1 MTLQRYLF
9 TLDLTYPQDR
19 TLRYEAA
26 GEEDLAAAFR
36 RLHPLDAA
44 SQPYEVAR
52 LTGLNLLDKKFW
64 AVVDADL
71 IHSLAESMA
80 HPDLWPPVEGSIP
93 AQMQAFLAESHTSVD
108 RFINYCDIPLAQAWL
123 RVAREE
129 IVSARTA
136 RPRYEPGETPNAYV
150 EEAFRDGGVQRAV
163 MSANNAFAQ
172 YLSALNL
179 HPWSVAKLR
188 LALERALVLDS
199 GVTINFG
206 GVTATRPKPPP
217 ILSIRSL
224 GTEPFCAAPLTAEE
238 TSIGPWRAYY
248 VRWLNARGIPAST
261 SRRIVF
267 TVPSVVRRP
276 PTDLSKE
283 TDCLRLHADGEPGWE
298 PTAGSE
304 SCESGPRDNTLSL
317 WIGNNGFSYCP
328 GFGTS
333 TNGFEAA
340 CGPNLF
346 CPSFFGAFDADG
358 DDVDPNDLVA
368 RADAAGWYVAS
379 LLGWHLDMI
388 DELVTYAEGLSPF
401 EFIVATRL
409 DATGKNQW
417 TADRFGPQVLTGSN
431 PASFVAQQAVSRG
444 EQEQGDVDRLIA
456 ISGTAVSAVLS
467 ATPLGPLGGAIGGAV
482 TSVATFFNH
491 VIDHTPHNPSYQADV
506 FGRVEP
512 AMEVFQRAPL
522 GSPSSADRDMAR
534 LAMPAPPPG
543 YTPEEASV
551 RYGWDPPV
559 RVTPVVPGIVAVP
572 PIYRPMVTAENART
586 VANVAQSAST
596 GSRVAAV
603 AGATLLAGAIG
614 FSVSAARARKR
625 RLAQGQLELAPAA
638 RGPTPSPGLP
648 APRRPRARTAGASR

>member
-1 MTLQRYLF
+1 MALQRYLF
-9 TLDLTYPQDR
+9 TIDLTYPQDR

-71 IHSLAESMA
+71 IHSLSESLA
-80 HPDLWPPVEGSIP
+80 HRGAWPPVEGSIP
-93 AQMQAFLAESHTSVD
+93 AQMQSFLAEGYSAVD
-108 RFINYCDIPLAQAWL
+108 RFINYCDVPLAQAWL

-150 EEAFRDGGVQRAV
+150 EEAFREGGVQRAV
-163 MSANNAFAQ
+163 MSAGNAFGQ
-172 YLSALNL
+172 YLNALNL

-199 GVTINFG
+199 GVTITFG

-217 ILSIRSL
+217 LLSLRAL
-224 GTEPFCAAPLTAEE
+224 GPQPFCAAPLDADE
-238 TSIGPWRAYY
+238 SRIGPWRAFY
-248 VRWLNARGIPAST
+248 VRWLNSLTIPANT
-261 SRRIVF
+261 GTRITF
-267 TVPSVVRRP
+267 TVPSFARRP
-276 PTDLSKE
+276 PTDLSE
-283 TDCLRLHADGEPGWE
+283 EADCLRLHADGETSWE
-298 PTAGSE
+298 STGGSE
-304 SCESGPRDNTLSL
+304 NCESGPRGDSLSIWL
-317 WIGNNGFSYCP
+317 GNNGFTYCA
-328 GFGTS
+328 GSATS
-333 TNGFEAA
+333 TNGFEPA
-340 CGPNLF
+340 CGQNLF
-346 CPSFFGAFDADG
+346 CPSFFGAFDEDG
-358 DDVDPNDLVA
+358 DDVDANDLVE
-368 RADAAGWYVAS
+368 RAGAAGWYVAS

-388 DELVTYAEGLSPF
+388 DDLVTYAEGLSPF
-401 EFIVATRL
+401 EFVVATRL

-417 TADRFGPQVLTGSN
+417 TADRFGPSVLTGSN

-444 EQEQGDVDRLIA
+444 EQQQADIDRLIA
-456 ISGTAVSAVLS
+456 ISGTALTAVLTAS
-467 ATPLGPLGGAIGGAV
+467 PLGPLGTAIGGLA
-482 TSVATFFNH
+482 TSVATFFSR
-491 VIDHTPHNPSYQADV
+491 VLASTPSNPSYQADV

-512 AMEVFQRAPL
+512 AMEVFQRSPL
-522 GSPSSADRDMAR
+522 GGASSADRDKAR

-559 RVTPVVPGIVAVP
+559 RVTTVVPGIVAVP
-572 PIYRPMVTAENART
+572 PIYRPLVTAENAPT
-586 VANVAQSAST
+586 VANVAKSASA

-603 AGATLLAGAIG
+603 TGAALLAGAIS
-614 FSVSAARARKR
+614 FAVAHSRARKR
-625 RLAQGQLELAPAA
+625 RRDGGQLELPVAAPV
-638 RGPTPSPGLP
+638 PGLP
-648 APRRPRARTAGASR
+648 PTRRPRAAHAGTSR